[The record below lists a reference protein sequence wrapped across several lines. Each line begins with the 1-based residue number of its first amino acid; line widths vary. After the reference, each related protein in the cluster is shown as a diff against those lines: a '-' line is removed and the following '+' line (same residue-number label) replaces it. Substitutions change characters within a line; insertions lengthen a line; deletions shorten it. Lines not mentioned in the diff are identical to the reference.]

1 MDLQQ
6 LSAPKGLMG
15 RGTDSVTR
23 RWVQLVAR
31 SNGKVDGMGL
41 DRPGVV
47 SLKQGIKLPDIKPQ
61 TPVASLDRN
70 AWATRNETFSVMDVA
85 PLVGMSPTFIAK
97 VLGRGARLSVEDV
110 LTLLDQDAFSE
121 TFLPRSKVLDFLT
134 NERVAQ
140 AADYQ
145 STTAHLLIEGNVTE
159 TLALL
164 EPGTVQCV
172 VTSTPYWGLRIY
184 KDSKLVRWADGE
196 ECAYGHEQTPEG
208 FIRHSVQILFQLR
221 DVLTDDGSIWWNI
234 MDSYN
239 TRTQIRGNAAEALRA
254 MQGKDPKSWGDH
266 AARRYSAGHSY
277 LKDGELSMIPVQI
290 AQRASRIGL
299 FVKSLITWAKTSSM
313 PEPQRSRVSRGSEF
327 VIHLTKTR
335 TPKFD
340 REAYRRVAPAL
351 GGRNIGYESDKL
363 ADVWV
368 LPTSNGKN
376 GHGAQFPTALPGRC
390 IALSTAPNDLV
401 LDPFVG
407 SGNSG
412 VAARALGRRFIG
424 IDVSPEYIGIAEAAI
439 QSVPQSGFASVR
451 DTAAHQDL
459 PMTAEL

>member
-1 MDLQQ
+1 M
-6 LSAPKGLMG
+6 
-15 RGTDSVTR
+15 GTDGPRV
-23 RWVQLVAR
+23 VA
-31 SNGKVDGMGL
+31 
-41 DRPGVV
+41 
-47 SLKQGIKLPDIKPQ
+47 LKQAVQLPDIKPQ
-61 TPVASLDRN
+61 TPVASFARDGWRER
-70 AWATRNETFSVMDVA
+70 TETFSVDDVA
-85 PLVGMSPTFIAK
+85 PLVGMAPTFIGK
-97 VLGRGARLSVEDV
+97 VLGRRDRLSVGDV
-110 LTLLDQDAFSE
+110 IALLDQDAFSE
-121 TFLPRSKVLDFLT
+121 TFLPRSKVLDYLT
-134 NERVAQ
+134 SERGNAT
-140 AADYQ
+140 AEHI
-145 STTAHLLIEGNVTE
+145 STDAHLLVEGNVTE
-159 TLALL
+159 ALDL
-164 EPGTVQCV
+164 IEPGSVQCV

-184 KDSKLVRWADGE
+184 KDSKLVTWADGE

-221 DVLTDDGSIWWNI
+221 RVIADDGSIWWNI

-239 TRTQIRGNAAEALRA
+239 TRTQIRGNAAEALKA
-254 MQGKDPKSWGDH
+254 MQGKDSKSWADH

-299 FVKSLITWAKTSSM
+299 YVKSLITWAKTSSM
-313 PEPQRSRVSRGSEF
+313 PEPQNSRVSRGSEF
-327 VIHLTKTR
+327 VIHLTKQR

-340 REAYRRVAPAL
+340 RDAYRRVRPAL

-368 LPTSNGKN
+368 LPTSSGKN

-390 IALSTAPNDLV
+390 IALSTGPNDLV

-424 IDVSPEYIGIAEAAI
+424 FDVSPQYIGIAEEAI
-439 QSVPQSGFASVR
+439 GAVKESGFAAAASV
-451 DTAAHQDL
+451 DAAVPQNL
-459 PMTAEL
+459 PMTGEL